1 VTSRAAS
8 RAELIGETA
17 IEVLAAEGARGL
29 THRAVDRAAG
39 LPPGSTSNHART
51 REALLACALTRIT
64 ELEAADAAAVL
75 TAPAAEEQAGGTG
88 RAERT
93 ERAGRAPAAPGP
105 AAPAPAAAAAAAAG
119 RAPAA
124 PSPTASVAESLA
136 APIAAML
143 HRGLTVGRT
152 RLLARYEL
160 ALEATRRPALRA
172 VYDEASRPF
181 REPVAG
187 MLAQAGSPAPER
199 HARMLIAWCEGVQF
213 DALAGAGGGVPPG
226 PDELRATLTDL
237 IRGMTAG

>member
-1 VTSRAAS
+1 VATSRAGN

-39 LPPGSTSNHART
+39 LPPGSTSNYART

-75 TAPAAEEQAGGTG
+75 GSPAAET
-88 RAERT
+88 
-93 ERAGRAPAAPGP
+93 PAATATATATAMDASHAAHPTLPPTPTPTP
-105 AAPAPAAAAAAAAG
+105 ASAASA
-119 RAPAA
+119 
-124 PSPTASVAESLA
+124 LA

-143 HRGLTVGRT
+143 HRGLTHGRT

-172 VYDEASRPF
+172 IYDGASRPF
-181 REPVAG
+181 RDPVAA
-187 MLAQAGSPAPER
+187 MLAQAGSRAPER

-213 DALAGAGGGVPPG
+213 DSLAGAGGGEPPG

-237 IRGMTAG
+237 IRGMTDR